1 MRDIIKIAGLC
12 AIALFTTMNANA
24 KVENANV
31 EKFILDPLHTN
42 IVWSANHVGFS
53 NPNGKFAKSS
63 GVMFLDEANPENSS
77 VEVEIDMSGIIT
89 GFEDFDKHLKGADFF
104 NSEKFKTAKFTST
117 KVELVA
123 KETTKE
129 ITKDTAKIHGNLTL
143 LGVTKP
149 IILEA
154 KLNKIGKHPF
164 TFKKT
169 AGFSAKT
176 TIKRSDF
183 NIKYGIPLVS
193 DEVNIAIEVE
203 GSVE

>member
-1 MRDIIKIAGLC
+1 MRDIIKIAGLS

-24 KVENANV
+24 KV

-42 IVWSANHVGFS
+42 IVWSANHVRFS

-63 GVMFLDEANPENSS
+63 GAMFLDEANPENSS

-104 NSEKFKTAKFTST
+104 NSEKFKTAKFVST
-117 KVELVA
+117 KVEVLT

-129 ITKDTAKIHGNLTL
+129 TAKDAAQETAKIHGNLTL

-149 IILEA
+149 VILEA

-193 DEVNIAIEVE
+193 DEVSIAIEVE